1 MYTVEVRVY
10 LDDNLYSIVSMGTYP
25 YYHTAQET
33 ADRETISFYPYEL
46 VHTVGIVNSVSLV
59 GSTPLQPI
67 YYGIARPRLYS

>member
-10 LDDNLYSIVSMGTYP
+10 LDDNLYSIADIGAYP
-25 YYHTAQET
+25 YYHTAQEV

-46 VHTVGIVNSVSLV
+46 VHTVGIINSVSLV

-67 YYGIARPRLYS
+67 YYGIAHPRAYS